1 MVNETF
7 KIFITTMMVGR
18 YDHGARIWGRAIFIL
33 CVICFHFMR
42 DNFHFMRE
50 LTMGKGSWFSD
61 TPCASDN
68 GSYVRNLP
76 KPVPLAL

>member
-50 LTMGKGSWFSD
+50 LTRQ
-61 TPCASDN
+61 
-68 GSYVRNLP
+68 RNANAGVQTLRLIM
-76 KPVPLAL
+76 VLM